1 MRSWPWRDLILSVL
15 TAAAA
20 VAAFFAAAPLLGSL
34 RLFPTI
40 PSLVILFWIPILVM
54 AGPFFHWVRRGRRPR
69 IWILVLAACL
79 GVVLL
84 LMADLSTAARLV
96 AVVTDFYDME
106 STGFLLLFALLCC
119 GGMLVGVLIGA
130 FLGRMFPKKY
140 A

>member
-34 RLFPTI
+34 RPFRTI
-40 PSLVILFWIPILVM
+40 PCLVILFWVPALVM
-54 AGPFFHWVRRGRRPR
+54 ALPFFHWVRRGRRPR
-69 IWILVLAACL
+69 AWILVLAACL
-79 GVVLL
+79 GLVLL

-96 AVVTDFYDME
+96 AVVTDFYDTE
-106 STGFLLLFALLCC
+106 FTGFFLLFALLCC

>member
-130 FLGRMFPKKY
+130 FLGRMFPKRY

>member
-20 VAAFFAAAPLLGSL
+20 AAAFFAAAPLLDSL
-34 RLFPTI
+34 RLFHPI
-40 PSLVILFWIPILVM
+40 SYIVILFWIPALVM
-54 AGPFFHWVRRGRRPR
+54 AGPFFHWVRRGRRPLA
-69 IWILVLAACL
+69 WILVLAACL
-79 GVVLL
+79 GLVLL

-106 STGFLLLFALLCC
+106 STGFFLLFALLCC
-119 GGMLVGVLIGA
+119 GGMLVGILIGT
-130 FLGRMFPKKY
+130 FLGRMFPKRY

>member
-79 GVVLL
+79 GLVLL

-96 AVVTDFYDME
+96 AVVTDFYDAE
-106 STGFLLLFALLCC
+106 STGFFLLFALLCC
-119 GGMLVGVLIGA
+119 GGMLVGALIGT
-130 FLGRMFPKKY
+130 FLGRMFPKRY

>member
-34 RLFPTI
+34 RLLSAVPC
-40 PSLVILFWIPILVM
+40 LVILFWVPVLVM

-69 IWILVLAACL
+69 VWILVLAACL
-79 GVVLL
+79 ALVLF
-84 LMADLSTAARLV
+84 LMQDLSMAARLV
-96 AVVTDFYDME
+96 AAVTDFYDTE
-106 STGFLLLFALLCC
+106 STGFFLLFALLCC

>member
-40 PSLVILFWIPILVM
+40 PCLLILFWIPALVM
-54 AGPFFHWVRRGRRPR
+54 AGPFFHWVRRGRRPLV
-69 IWILVLAACL
+69 WILVLAACL
-79 GVVLL
+79 GLVLL
-84 LMADLSTAARLV
+84 LMADLSAAARLV

-106 STGFLLLFALLCC
+106 STGFFLLFALLCC
-119 GGMLVGVLIGA
+119 GGMLVGVLIGS

>member
-1 MRSWPWRDLILSVL
+1 MSVL

>member
-106 STGFLLLFALLCC
+106 STGFFLLFALLCC